1 MAEIFFESFNVP
13 ALYVSV
19 QAVLSLYSSGRTT
32 GVVLDI
38 GDGVSHSVPIY
49 EGFALPHSI
58 TRSDI
63 AGRDVTHFLQVKR
76 HYILRLKFKL
86 YSKLLLRKE
95 GHKFITS
102 SEMEVVRQIKG
113 FFIISINTYIDYI
126 L

>member
-1 MAEIFFESFNVP
+1 MIREKMAEIFFESFNVP

-38 GDGVSHSVPIY
+38 GDGVAHSVPIY

-63 AGRDVTHFLQVKR
+63 AGRDVSRYLQV
-76 HYILRLKFKL
+76 
-86 YSKLLLRKE
+86 
-95 GHKFITS
+95 
-102 SEMEVVRQIKG
+102 SEYREYQTNNCGCIFGGNELFQLSRNPLNWG
-113 FFIISINTYIDYI
+113 C

>member
-49 EGFALPHSI
+49 EGFALKHLI

-63 AGRDVTHFLQVKR
+63 KCHSEKD
-76 HYILRLKFKL
+76 ILDLVFRYTEQASNQWAEKLKQAL
-86 YSKLLLRKE
+86 
-95 GHKFITS
+95 IP
-102 SEMEVVRQIKG
+102 
-113 FFIISINTYIDYI
+113 
-126 L
+126 

>member
-19 QAVLSLYSSGRTT
+19 QAVLSLYASGRTT

-49 EGFALPHSI
+49 EGFALKHSI

-63 AGRDVTHFLQVKR
+63 AGRDITRHLQVQNR
-76 HYILRLKFKL
+76 MRII
-86 YSKLLLRKE
+86 KE
-95 GHKFITS
+95 PVLAFIEERRS
-102 SEMEVVRQIKG
+102 
-113 FFIISINTYIDYI
+113 
-126 L
+126 

>member
-49 EGFALPHSI
+49 EGFALKHSI

-63 AGRDVTHFLQVKR
+63 AGRDITRHLQVESQMNF
-76 HYILRLKFKL
+76 HFTTCSVLA
-86 YSKLLLRKE
+86 
-95 GHKFITS
+95 FIEERRS
-102 SEMEVVRQIKG
+102 
-113 FFIISINTYIDYI
+113 
-126 L
+126 

>member
-38 GDGVSHSVPIY
+38 GDGVAHSVPIY

-58 TRSDI
+58 TRADI
-63 AGRDVTHFLQVKR
+63 AGRDVSRYLQVVI
-76 HYILRLKFKL
+76 YIR
-86 YSKLLLRKE
+86 
-95 GHKFITS
+95 
-102 SEMEVVRQIKG
+102 M
-113 FFIISINTYIDYI
+113 TY
-126 L
+126 

>member
-19 QAVLSLYSSGRTT
+19 QAVLSLYASGRTT

-38 GDGVSHSVPIY
+38 GDGVAHSVPIY

-63 AGRDVTHFLQVKR
+63 AGRDVSRYLQVVSRFFQFR
-76 HYILRLKFKL
+76 HRLNHMTHMIAVEKNKNLLYYLR
-86 YSKLLLRKE
+86 
-95 GHKFITS
+95 
-102 SEMEVVRQIKG
+102 
-113 FFIISINTYIDYI
+113 
-126 L
+126 